1 MIDPLPGDIF
11 RRGQVLNNTYEIE
24 GLLGRGGTGEVYR
37 ARNQITG
44 RVVAIKALNR
54 AFSANADYVELMK
67 REEEIRAISHDAV
80 VRYTDC
86 SRTAD
91 DHVYLVMDYVDGTP
105 LSDWLERGGARA
117 RDLMVVAHRVAEG
130 LVATHAAGIVHRDLS
145 PDNIVLRGGNPE
157 EAVII
162 DFGIAKDTNT
172 GARTI
177 VGNDFA
183 GKYEYAAP
191 EQMHGQAEPRSDLYA
206 LGAALLATFRGAVPD
221 IGTSPGQ
228 VIRAKERP
236 LDVDGVPEPLK
247 TLIADLTQP
256 DPTRRP
262 PSAKAVAA
270 DIERLLKVP
279 GAAKVGAG
287 RRRRIWPLAVPVL
300 AAAVAAGVW
309 YSGLVDRF
317 LTPPLPVA
325 APYTLAASVGADGRA
340 RLEGHAPDAA
350 QRAVILEG
358 FAAATGQSAAE
369 EAVVLAE
376 GASGPDWGAE
386 VAALLAAAAPLAEW
400 DLALSDRTAVLDGL
414 AADGGQRDSVA
425 AGFTEVA
432 AAAGFA
438 PEVRL
443 VAGPRELAAAQ
454 VEEWLGPLETCGAL
468 SVGAPGAGAFAL
480 GETVRVAGNVA
491 SAEDGAAIT
500 AALGPRVGDR
510 TLALDLG
517 VLNPELCTV
526 KRLLP
531 DVPAGNFSIVFGYG
545 DRDEPNMAGVYAVGD
560 NPVIDILMPETV
572 TEGHVWVA
580 IADVTGNNF
589 NVLPHIGAPE
599 DAIARLGTVANGV
612 RDIRVAYSVAER
624 LGDPSRIAFTVDDT
638 FGKSLVMVLHSDRP
652 LFDTLR
658 PIEESVESFAEDL
671 TAALESGQVEVLSI
685 ATRLI
690 DSRN

>member
-1 MIDPLPGDIF
+1 
-11 RRGQVLNNTYEIE
+11 
-24 GLLGRGGTGEVYR
+24 
-37 ARNQITG
+37 
-44 RVVAIKALNR
+44 VAIKALNR

-191 EQMHGQAEPRSDLYA
+191 EQMHGKAEPRSDLYA
-206 LGAALLATFRGAVPD
+206 LGASLLATFRGAVPD

-256 DPTRRP
+256 DPARRP

-270 DIERLLKVP
+270 EIERVLKTP
-279 GAAKVGAG
+279 GATKAGSAKVGAA
-287 RRRRIWPLAVPVL
+287 RKRWLWPVAVPLL

-309 YSGLVDRF
+309 YSGLLDRF

-325 APYTLAASVGADGRA
+325 APYTLTVSVGADGRA
-340 RLEGHAPDAA
+340 LLKGHAPDAA
-350 QRAVILEG
+350 QREAILKG
-358 FAAATGQSAAE
+358 FSAATGQSAAA
-369 EAVVLAE
+369 EAITLAE
-376 GASGPDWGAE
+376 GAPEPDWGVE
-386 VAALLAAAAPLAEW
+386 VAALMASAAPLEEW
-400 DLALSDRTAVLDGL
+400 DLALSDRMTTLRGFAPDSGLRDAVTADFT
-414 AADGGQRDSVA
+414 AA
-425 AGFTEVA
+425 A

-438 PEVRL
+438 PEARL
-443 VAGPRELAAAQ
+443 SAGPRELVAAT
-454 VEEWLGPLETCGAL
+454 VEDWLGPLETCGAL
-468 SVGAPGAGAFAL
+468 SVAAPETGAFAL

-491 SAEDGAAIT
+491 AAGDGAAIT
-500 AALGPRVGDR
+500 AALGPRIGDR

-531 DVPAGNFSIVFGYG
+531 DVPAGTFSIIFGYG
-545 DRDEPNMAGVYAVGD
+545 DRDEPNMTGIYAVGD
-560 NPVIDILMPETV
+560 NPVIDILLPESV

-624 LGDPSRIAFTVDDT
+624 LGDPSRIAFTVDNT

-671 TAALESGQVEVLSI
+671 TAVLESGQVEVLSI

>member
-1 MIDPLPGDIF
+1 
-11 RRGQVLNNTYEIE
+11 
-24 GLLGRGGTGEVYR
+24 
-37 ARNQITG
+37 
-44 RVVAIKALNR
+44 VVAIKALNR

-191 EQMHGQAEPRSDLYA
+191 EQMHGKAEPRSDLYA
-206 LGAALLATFRGAVPD
+206 LGASLLATFRGAVPD

-256 DPTRRP
+256 DPARRP

-270 DIERLLKVP
+270 EIERLLKVP
-279 GAAKVGAG
+279 GAAKAG
-287 RRRRIWPLAVPVL
+287 GGRKRRVWPLAVPLL

-309 YSGLVDRF
+309 FSGLIDRF

-325 APYTLAASVGADGRA
+325 APYTLTASVGADGTA
-340 RLEGHAPDAA
+340 LLEGHAPDAT
-350 QRAVILEG
+350 QREAILQG
-358 FAAATGQSAAE
+358 FAVATGRSAPA
-369 EAVVLAE
+369 EAVTLAE
-376 GASGPDWGAE
+376 GAPGPEWGAE
-386 VAALLAAAAPLAEW
+386 VAALMAAAAPLEEW
-400 DLALSDRTAVLDGL
+400 DLALRDRTASLDGL
-414 AADGGQRDSVA
+414 APDGGMRESVVADFTA
-425 AGFTEVA
+425 AA
-432 AAAGFA
+432 AAAGFS
-438 PEVRL
+438 PEARL
-443 VAGPRELAAAQ
+443 SAGPRELARGDGGGVARAAGD
-454 VEEWLGPLETCGAL
+454 LRGAL
-468 SVGAPGAGAFAL
+468 SVCRA
-480 GETVRVAGNVA
+480 R
-491 SAEDGAAIT
+491 
-500 AALGPRVGDR
+500 GPV
-510 TLALDLG
+510 
-517 VLNPELCTV
+517 
-526 KRLLP
+526 
-531 DVPAGNFSIVFGYG
+531 
-545 DRDEPNMAGVYAVGD
+545 
-560 NPVIDILMPETV
+560 
-572 TEGHVWVA
+572 
-580 IADVTGNNF
+580 
-589 NVLPHIGAPE
+589 
-599 DAIARLGTVANGV
+599 
-612 RDIRVAYSVAER
+612 
-624 LGDPSRIAFTVDDT
+624 PSRWARRCGSRGT
-638 FGKSLVMVLHSDRP
+638 SP
-652 LFDTLR
+652 
-658 PIEESVESFAEDL
+658 
-671 TAALESGQVEVLSI
+671 
-685 ATRLI
+685 ATE
-690 DSRN
+690 